1 MHAENMFDRSDLLEL
16 SRKELQTKAKLF
28 GVPANMKT
36 AEIVELMMA
45 KASQSS
51 AAVSCRLPSV
61 WLHLL
66 TLLRFDHHRH
76 ATNT

>member
-16 SRKELQTKAKLF
+16 SRKELQAKAKLL

-45 KASQSS
+45 KASQSN
-51 AAVSCRLPSV
+51 AAVTATSCQYCC
-61 WLHLL
+61 
-66 TLLRFDHHRH
+66 TC
-76 ATNT
+76 

>member
-16 SRKELQTKAKLF
+16 SRKELQAKAKLL

-45 KASQSS
+45 KASQSN
-51 AAVSCRLPSV
+51 AAVSRRLLPPPASIAALV
-61 WLHLL
+61 DLA
-66 TLLRFDHHRH
+66 RC
-76 ATNT
+76 